1 MGRVSDTN
9 GEVRQE
15 GDPGATPRATGGSRR
30 GLLLMG
36 LLLTGALAV
45 FMGAN
50 LWKRDLPVQN
60 LRVEGNVIV
69 PGDEIL
75 KLAAIPRGTKLFDV
89 NLAAIRTRIEQNPYV
104 RSVSVNRD
112 GPEGIT
118 ITVDERVPI
127 AALAGNALLYIDEDG
142 VVLPAY
148 HSGRVFDL
156 PVLTGALPAAE
167 CAPGRRITKAAVR
180 EALDLVLLAREVDD
194 ELAQGI
200 SEIALREDGDLV
212 VTTADAGIP
221 VVIGR
226 GNLPMK
232 LVKFN
237 AFWREIAA
245 RRGPQDL
252 QYVDLRFED
261 QVVVRWNG
269 SPVRR

>member
-1 MGRVSDTN
+1 
-9 GEVRQE
+9 
-15 GDPGATPRATGGSRR
+15 
-30 GLLLMG
+30 MG

-45 FMGAN
+45 FTGAN
-50 LWKRDLPVQN
+50 FWKRDLPVRN

-69 PGDEIL
+69 PGAEIL
-75 KLAAIPRGTKLFDV
+75 KLAAIPLGTKLFDV
-89 NLAAIRTRIEQNPYV
+89 NLAAVRARIERNPYV

-127 AALAGNALLYIDEDG
+127 AALAGSVLLYVDEDG

-156 PVLTGALPAAE
+156 PVLTGALPASE
-167 CAPGRRITKAAVR
+167 CAPGRRMTKAPVR

-232 LVKFN
+232 LLKFN

-245 RRGPQDL
+245 RRGPQEL
-252 QYVDLRFED
+252 QYVDLRFVD